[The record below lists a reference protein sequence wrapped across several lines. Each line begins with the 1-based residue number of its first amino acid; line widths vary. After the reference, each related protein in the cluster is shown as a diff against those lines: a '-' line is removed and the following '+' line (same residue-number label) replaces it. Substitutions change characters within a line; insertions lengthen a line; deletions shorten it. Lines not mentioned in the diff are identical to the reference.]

1 MSIVLRN
8 DSNVYLKSDV
18 IVNKYLVEGSNLRGV
33 LACTKGILTWNMRRM
48 IDEYWSYIILEQFYL
63 FTFFLS
69 GKGSYNKGVWRVE
82 QKKKKKCETQTLGSF
97 VTQQFVNQHQLSLLH
112 NTS

>member
-18 IVNKYLVEGSNLRGV
+18 IVNKYFVERSNLHGV
-33 LACTKGILTWNMRRM
+33 LACTKGILTLNMRRM
-48 IDEYWSYIILEQFYL
+48 IDEYWSYIILEQLYM

-69 GKGSYNKGVWRVE
+69 GKGSYNSDALS
-82 QKKKKKCETQTLGSF
+82 KKKKKSVKLKHLGLLLP
-97 VTQQFVNQHQLSLLH
+97 NSL
-112 NTS
+112 

>member
-18 IVNKYLVEGSNLRGV
+18 MVNKYLVERSNLHGV
-33 LACTKGILTWNMRRM
+33 LACTKGILTLNMRRM
-48 IDEYWSYIILEQFYL
+48 IDEYWSYIILEQLYL

-82 QKKKKKCETQTLGSF
+82 QKKKKKSVKLK
-97 VTQQFVNQHQLSLLH
+97 H
-112 NTS
+112 